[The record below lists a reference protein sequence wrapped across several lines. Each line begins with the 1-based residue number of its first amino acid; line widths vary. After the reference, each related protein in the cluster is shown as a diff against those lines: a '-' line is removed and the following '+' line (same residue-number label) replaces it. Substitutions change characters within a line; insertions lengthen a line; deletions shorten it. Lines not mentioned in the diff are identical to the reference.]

1 MTHLEHLSPQQYI
14 IIKGARLH
22 NLKNID
28 VALPRHRLIVVTG
41 VSGSGKSSLTIDTL
55 YAEGQRR
62 YVESLSSYA
71 RQFLGRMNKP
81 DIDYIK
87 GISPAIAIEQKV
99 VTRGARSTVG
109 TLTEIYDYLRLL
121 FARAGHTYSPVS
133 GIKVSKHEV
142 ADVSDYIAS
151 LPNDTRLQLLVP
163 FRRHYHTDLPR
174 ELEILLQKGFT
185 RLQIDDNLHAIEDL
199 PPEIMHQ
206 IAQQFA
212 AQPDNENIR
221 ETSEKTAKK
230 TSKKTDRK
238 TTASPQQAIA
248 AKPLTVR
255 ILIDRLVVQHD
266 APDFTSRCADSVNTA
281 FYESGGD
288 CIVQVLNN
296 TPAERHFSNRFEA
309 DGMTFEIP
317 SPHLFNF
324 NNPYGACKRCEGFGA
339 VIDIDPDLVIPNRQ
353 LSVYDYAIACWKGEK
368 MSAWRDAL
376 VRSAHHFD
384 FPIHRAIADLSPE
397 QYELLWTGNPYF
409 GGLNDFF
416 AFIESE
422 AHKIQYRVMLSKY
435 RGRTTCRD
443 CKGTRLRPDAQYVK
457 IGGKSI
463 GELVTM
469 PIGELRHFFAQL
481 ALPDYDQ
488 SVAGRILTE
497 IGNRLEIMSG
507 IGLDYLQLNRL
518 SATLSGGETQRIN
531 LTRSLGSNLTNS
543 MYILDEPSVG
553 LHPRDT
559 ARLVAVLQQLRNL
572 GNTVIVVEHEEE
584 VMKAADFL
592 LDIGPLAGHLGG
604 EVVFAD
610 TPDRLPA
617 AERSLT
623 AQYLTGAK
631 QIALPTQR
639 RKPTA
644 FLTVENANHHNLKN
658 ITVRFPLQ
666 AISVVTGV
674 SGSGK
679 TSLVKDIFYP
689 ALMRHL
695 DSATSDAPGKHQ
707 AISGALERI
716 GKLELIDQNP
726 LGRSSRSNPVTYIK
740 AYDHIRDLY
749 ASQPLSKMR
758 GFEARHFSFNVE
770 GGRCETCQGEG
781 ETVVEMQFLA
791 DVRLI
796 CEDCGGKRF
805 KREVLDVKYNEKSI
819 FDILELSVDEA
830 IMFFGETKDISPR
843 LQPLSDVGLGYI
855 KLGQSSSTLS
865 GGEAQRV
872 KLAAYLGKGKNATS
886 VLFIFDEPST
896 GLHFNDINKLLASF
910 NALVEAGHTVVVVE
924 HNIDIIKCADWLIDL
939 GPEGGNG
946 GGELLYEGAPE
957 GLLAVSRSY
966 TARYLAPKLAV
977 SSKQ

>member
-1 MTHLEHLSPQQYI
+1 MSNLENLSPQQYI

-151 LPNDTRLQLLVP
+151 LPNDTRLLLLVP
-163 FRRHYHTDLPR
+163 FRRHYHTDLSR

-185 RLQIDDNLHAIEDL
+185 RLQIDDNLYAIEDI
-199 PPEIMHQ
+199 PPEIIRQ
-206 IAQQFA
+206 ITQQFA
-212 AQPDNENIR
+212 TQPDKENIK
-221 ETSEKTAKK
+221 ETSDKTIRK
-230 TSKKTDRK
+230 TSKKTDK
-238 TTASPQQAIA
+238 KNAAPPEQAIA
-248 AKPLTVR
+248 ANPLTVR

-296 TPAERHFSNRFEA
+296 PPTERHFSNRFEA
-309 DGMTFEIP
+309 DGITFEMP

-368 MSAWRDAL
+368 MNAWRDAL

-416 AFIESE
+416 AFVESE

-435 RGRTTCRD
+435 RGRTICRD

-457 IGGKSI
+457 VGGKSI
-463 GELVTM
+463 GELVMM

-488 SVAGRILTE
+488 NVAGRILTE
-497 IGNRLEIMSG
+497 IGNRLEVMCG

-518 SATLSGGETQRIN
+518 SASLSGGETQRIN

-631 QIALPTQR
+631 QIALPAHR

-644 FLTVENANHHNLKN
+644 FLTVENAKHHNLKN

-695 DSATSDAPGKHQ
+695 DSASDAPGKHQ

-791 DVRLI
+791 DVRLV

-830 IMFFGETKDISPR
+830 IAFFGEAKDIAPR
-843 LQPLSDVGLGYI
+843 LQPLADVGLGYI

-872 KLAAYLGKGKNATS
+872 KLAAYLGKGKSAVS

-896 GLHFNDINKLLASF
+896 GLHFNDISKLLASF

-939 GPEGGNG
+939 GPEGGNS

-966 TARYLAPKLAV
+966 TARYLAPKLSV
-977 SSKQ
+977 SPKR